1 MPEITTVLQEAR
13 EALSLT
19 DACPPQR
26 RCWGLTYV
34 GGAAVRSVQDA
45 EGTRFPPAGTF
56 GARFPTVG
64 SPYAI
69 QL

>member
-1 MPEITTVLQEAR
+1 MPETTTVLQVVNGS
-13 EALSLT
+13 LSLT

-26 RCWGLTYV
+26 RCWGPTYV
-34 GGAAVRSVQDA
+34 GGAAVRGAQDT

-56 GARFPTVG
+56 GARSLTVG